1 MKLQTLRALAALG
14 LAGSLVGC
22 VTPAPSAEDPTQ
34 IRIATLEQKVAAL
47 ETKLR
52 GLGNADVLGQ
62 LEGIEKRE
70 RDVRGQLEKVGYDLE
85 SAQRRQRQLYRD
97 LDSRLQ
103 NLETSGS
110 SKPASSSSSASAADG
125 YQSAFGK
132 LKNGEIDTAIASF
145 QAFLAENPD
154 SELAGNAHYWLG
166 EAHYVKREYSK
177 AGGEFATVVN
187 QHESSTKVKDALL
200 KLGYVKYEQKE
211 FKSAREILSKV
222 MDDFPGTTVASLADQ
237 RIQLMDKN
245 GQ

>member
-1 MKLQTLRALAALG
+1 MTFQILRTAAVVG
-14 LAGSLVGC
+14 LAGSLLAC
-22 VTPAPSAEDPTQ
+22 VAPGSNPEDPTQ
-34 IRIATLEQKVAAL
+34 RRIATLEQKVSAL

-70 RDVRGQLEKVGYDLE
+70 RDVRGQLEKIGYDLE

-97 LDSRLQ
+97 LDTRLQ
-103 NLETSGS
+103 NVETSGA
-110 SKPASSSSSASAADG
+110 SKPASSQRSASAADG
-125 YQSAFGK
+125 YQRAFGQ
-132 LKNGEIDTAIASF
+132 LKNGEIDAAISGF
-145 QAFLAENPD
+145 QAFIVENPD

-166 EAHYVKREYSK
+166 EAHYVKREYGK
-177 AGGEFATVVN
+177 AGSEFATVVN

-211 FKSAREILSKV
+211 FKSARETLTKV

>member
-1 MKLQTLRALAALG
+1 MRIQTIRAVAVVG
-14 LAGSLVGC
+14 LAGSLVAC
-22 VTPAPSAEDPTQ
+22 VAPGPNPDDPSQ
-34 IRIATLEQKVAAL
+34 RRIALLEQKVSAL

-97 LDSRLQ
+97 LDQRLQ
-103 NLETSGS
+103 TVETGGS
-110 SKPASSSSSASAADG
+110 NKPASTSRSANAADG
-125 YQSAFGK
+125 YQRAFGQ
-132 LKNGEIDTAIASF
+132 LKNGEIDTAVAGF
-145 QAFLAENPD
+145 QAFIAENPK

-166 EAHYVKREYSK
+166 EAYYVQREFGK
-177 AGGEFATVVN
+177 AGSEFATVVN
-187 QHESSTKVKDALL
+187 QHETSTKVKDALL
-200 KLGYVKYEQKE
+200 KLGYVKFEQKE
-211 FKSAREILSKV
+211 FSSARETLTKV